1 MAKIGSDRNLRQARR
16 SRLPRVAIAGLGSVL
31 GLAAIITA
39 CGGEDDANRPV
50 SNEASVAD
58 QTSPSRESSIAEPD
72 QRSPA
77 ADSSTGDTSLADV
90 ADAAAVADADA
101 DADAKAD
108 AGAADGAPVCLGAT
122 DAAGLTDAMQCAG
135 PSCSDGTKNEGETGP
150 DCGGPCGPCANN
162 EGCNSGGDCESGYC
176 FASVCKPWATAISV
190 GGGSACALTSG
201 GGVKCWGANT
211 YGQLGNNSTT
221 QSTVPVDVQGLTSG
235 VSSISVGGLNA
246 CAVTTG
252 GGAKCWVYNGE
263 GGLGNNSTTQSSV
276 PVDVSGLTAGV
287 ASISAATNFTCAV
300 TTAGG
305 AKCWGA
311 KYNGELGNGSETES
325 HVPVDVSGLS
335 SGVIALAAG
344 YENACAIVSGGGVVC
359 WGINLDGE
367 LGTTA
372 PGNHSDVPVAVTN
385 LSSGATQLS
394 VAIASC
400 AVTTGGIL
408 RCWGSNF
415 AGGVGNNSDMSVYS
429 ATPIG
434 LGGPAAYVSTTGSSC
449 AVTTAGAV
457 ECWGSNSQGG
467 FGNGTTTSSAV
478 PVATLLT
485 SGVKSVS
492 AGGWTTQS
500 TCALTTAGK
509 VLCWG
514 DNSTGGLGNGTT
526 TSSLTPVP
534 VTEN

>member
-1 MAKIGSDRNLRQARR
+1 MRTTR
-16 SRLPRVAIAGLGSVL
+16 AG
-31 GLAAIITA
+31 
-39 CGGEDDANRPV
+39 
-50 SNEASVAD
+50 
-58 QTSPSRESSIAEPD
+58 
-72 QRSPA
+72 
-77 ADSSTGDTSLADV
+77 
-90 ADAAAVADADA
+90 
-101 DADAKAD
+101 
-108 AGAADGAPVCLGAT
+108 
-122 DAAGLTDAMQCAG
+122 
-135 PSCSDGTKNEGETGP
+135 
-150 DCGGPCGPCANN
+150 
-162 EGCNSGGDCESGYC
+162 NSGGDCESGYC
-176 FASVCKPWATAISV
+176 SGSVCTPWATAISV
-190 GGGSACALTSG
+190 GGGNACALTSS

-211 YGQLGNNSTT
+211 YGQLGNHSTT
-221 QSTVPVDVQGLTSG
+221 QSLVPVDVQGLTAG

-246 CAVTTG
+246 CAVTTA
-252 GGAKCWVYNGE
+252 GGAKCWGYNGE

-287 ASISAATNFTCAV
+287 ASIAAASSFTCAV

-325 HVPVDVSGLS
+325 HVPVDVSGLT

-359 WGINLDGE
+359 WGINLQGE

-385 LSSGATQLS
+385 LTSGATQLS
-394 VAIASC
+394 VDIASC
-400 AVTTGGIL
+400 AVTAGGVL

-415 AGGVGNNSDMSVYS
+415 ARGVGNNSNMDVYS

-434 LGGPAAYVSTTGSSC
+434 LGAPAAYVSTTGSSC

-478 PVATLLT
+478 PVVTMLT
-485 SGVKSVS
+485 SGIASVS
-492 AGGWTTQS
+492 AGGAITQS

-514 DNSTGGLGNGTT
+514 DNSSGALGNGTT
-526 TSSLTPVP
+526 ASSLTPVP